1 LVAPVVAPVVV
12 PVVAPVPEV
21 VDDGVPV
28 AVPVAGDGVVAAVT
42 LPMGEMDMASPR
54 GTIR

>member
-1 LVAPVVAPVVV
+1 VAPVVAPVVV